1 MMKRRHFTAQVL
13 GSATA
18 AAFGLAAAPTARA
31 QAKFVEG
38 THYVRLAQPLA
49 VPGDG
54 KIDVIEFFWYGCPHC
69 NIFEPVLGDWVKQLP
84 ADVAFRHAH
93 VAFRAQVKLHQR
105 LFYALEAMGK
115 EKELRAAIF
124 AAMHREGKPL
134 DSVKSMNALLTPLGI
149 DAAKF
154 EQAYNSFGVQT
165 KCQQAEKLSEAYR
178 IDGVPAIGIAGR
190 FWTSPAVASA
200 GQRVSEIESG
210 QRALAVTDFLIQ
222 RLRSGKA

>member
-1 MMKRRHFTAQVL
+1 MKRREFSTALVGSGLAL
-13 GSATA
+13 GLPAL
-18 AAFGLAAAPTARA
+18 AFGQGGP
-31 QAKFVEG
+31 VEG
-38 THYVRLAQPLA
+38 KHYHRLPQPLPTTA
-49 VPGDG
+49 G
-54 KIDVIEFFWYGCPHC
+54 KIEVVEFFWYGCPHC
-69 NIFEPVLGDWVKQLP
+69 NAFEPVLSDWIKQLP

-178 IDGVPAIGIAGR
+178 IDGVPAIGIGGR